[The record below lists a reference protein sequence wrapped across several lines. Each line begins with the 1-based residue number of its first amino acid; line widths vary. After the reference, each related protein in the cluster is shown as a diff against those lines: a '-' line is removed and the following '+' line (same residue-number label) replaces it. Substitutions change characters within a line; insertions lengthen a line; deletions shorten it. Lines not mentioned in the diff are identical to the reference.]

1 MGKQNS
7 GWRKSFQ
14 RTGKR
19 MTMQKLRIGF
29 TTAGLVL
36 ASAMLCM
43 PKAHAGDT
51 VCSGSLGAV
60 TIDGSVAVP
69 DGRTCTLKGT
79 RVKGNIFVYTGATLS
94 ANRVRV
100 DGNIQSEGARA
111 VYVNPGSIVGG
122 NIQIKQGRA
131 ARIDQVRIG
140 GDLQLFQN
148 RDALRAVRNEVD
160 GNLQADENT
169 GGLTISYNSIDG
181 ALQCKQNRPAP
192 RGTGNVA
199 GDKEGQCAWL

>member
-1 MGKQNS
+1 M
-7 GWRKSFQ
+7 
-14 RTGKR
+14 TGHR
-19 MTMQKLRIGF
+19 GAVI
-29 TTAGLVL
+29 TAVPLLAVVL
-36 ASAMLCM
+36 FGVSNAY
-43 PKAHAGDT
+43 AGDT
-51 VCSGSLGAV
+51 VCTGSLGAV

-79 RVKGNIFVYTGATLS
+79 RVKGNVFVYTGATLS

-100 DGNIQSEGARA
+100 NGNIQAEGARA
-111 VYVNPGSIVGG
+111 VYVNPGSVVGG
-122 NIQIKQGRA
+122 SIQIKQGRE

-140 GDLQLFQN
+140 GDLQFFHN
-148 RDALRAVRNEVD
+148 RDALRSVRNEVD

-169 GGLTISYNSIDG
+169 GGLTISYNTIEG

-199 GDKEGQCAWL
+199 GDKEDQCAKL